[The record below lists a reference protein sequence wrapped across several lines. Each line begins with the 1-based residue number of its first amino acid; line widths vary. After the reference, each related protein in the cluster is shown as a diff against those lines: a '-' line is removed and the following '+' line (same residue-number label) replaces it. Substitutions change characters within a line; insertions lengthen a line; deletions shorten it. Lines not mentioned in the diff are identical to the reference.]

1 MGFLDYLIDM
11 GSRLGF
17 AFLGFG
23 MIILSIIILLLA
35 TFASVYNM
43 ALTVIFG
50 IIGIVL
56 FVLGT
61 FTARYAREKGRV
73 VMGVITTRQVPSR
86 RRR

>member
-1 MGFLDYLIDM
+1 MGFIDYLIDM

-17 AFLGFG
+17 AILGFG
-23 MIILSIIILLLA
+23 MIILSLIILLA
-35 TFASVYNM
+35 AAFASVNDM
-43 ALTVIFG
+43 TLAVISG

-73 VMGVITTRQVPSR
+73 VMGVVTTRQVPSR

>member
-1 MGFLDYLIDM
+1 MGFIDYLIDM

-17 AFLGFG
+17 AILGFG
-23 MIILSIIILLLA
+23 MIILSLIILLVA
-35 TFASVYNM
+35 AFASVNDM
-43 ALTVIFG
+43 TLTVIFG

-73 VMGVITTRQVPSR
+73 VMGVVTTRQVPSR